1 MSMSSYVSPML
12 FLLEW
17 ACLLPLLFLIFLLL
31 VQFYCYV
38 CRAEKFDGL
47 RRIVPKSCDCGN
59 LCWAHPLVFS
69 PLPPW
74 PGHIPTYPFSPLLRP
89 FTRKPK
95 AIKPR
100 LRLLLPPLV
109 TSWQRHRRPAELSQ
123 II

>member
-1 MSMSSYVSPML
+1 ML

-17 ACLLPLLFLIFLLL
+17 ACLLPLLFLISLLL
-31 VQFYCYV
+31 VLFYCYV
-38 CRAEKFDGL
+38 FRAEIF
-47 RRIVPKSCDCGN
+47 IVFTIRMVSEELVPESCDHGN
-59 LCWAHPLVFS
+59 LCLAHPLVFS

-100 LRLLLPPLV
+100 LRFLLPPLA
-109 TSWQRHRRPAELSQ
+109 TSWQRPRRLAKLSQ

>member
-1 MSMSSYVSPML
+1 MGMSYYVSPML

-17 ACLLPLLFLIFLLL
+17 ACLLPLLFLISLLL

-38 CRAEKFDGL
+38 CRAEIFDGL
-47 RRIVPKSCDCGN
+47 RRIVPESCDCGN
-59 LCWAHPLVFS
+59 LCWAHLLVFS

-89 FTRKPK
+89 CTRKPK
-95 AIKPR
+95 AMMPR
-100 LRLLLPPLV
+100 LRFFLPPLAS
-109 TSWQRHRRPAELSQ
+109 SWQRPRRIAKLSK